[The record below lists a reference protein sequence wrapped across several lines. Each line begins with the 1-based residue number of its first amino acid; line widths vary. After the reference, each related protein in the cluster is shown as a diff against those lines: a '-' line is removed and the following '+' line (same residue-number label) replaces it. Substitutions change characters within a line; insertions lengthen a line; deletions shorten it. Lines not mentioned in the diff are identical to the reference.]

1 MRTIRFYK
9 EPDSKWFADIPEWE
23 GEKWE
28 LEMVMGA
35 DMMLDILSQ
44 GEGEINLT
52 LSEKEFSDTLKECF
66 LSVWVDDDSAFGT
79 FPLESMAC
87 GIPVIGNIPNMQPDW
102 MTDENGIWVT
112 DKTLLPDYVADFIQ
126 NWLEDNIKP
135 EIIESG
141 IKTGESFKNKEQFE
155 SSVLKHFSGYL
166 TQRADAFEM
175 QLNQIQK

>member
-1 MRTIRFYK
+1 MFLRSRIKYNQNDIWLDIACNDGTLLKQIPNKFNKLGIDPCDDSFYK
-9 EPDSKWFADIPEWE
+9 EASQYGTIIQDYFSYDAYQKTGYGDQKAKVITTIAMFYDLDDPNPFIEDII
-23 GEKWE
+23 KI
-28 LEMVMGA
+28 
-35 DMMLDILSQ
+35 LD
-44 GEGEINLT
+44 
-52 LSEKEFSDTLKECF
+52 D
-66 LSVWVDDDSAFGT
+66 
-79 FPLESMAC
+79 
-87 GIPVIGNIPNMQPDW
+87 
-102 MTDENGIWVT
+102 NGIWVT

-155 SSVLKHFSGYL
+155 TSVLKHFSGYL